1 MGTNPNQ
8 RKLFFKKGAKNVYL
22 QIPNKGKSMYTVLMC
37 ASADRTSLGPLV
49 VYKGKNIYNT
59 WTENGPQ
66 NAFYAC
72 TESGWMEHTVF
83 KKWFTTVFIK
93 HINENNIQRPAVLM
107 YDGHGS
113 HLTYQT
119 VISAM
124 ENHVII
130 IALPPHTTH
139 ALQPL
144 DVGLFKPLKTQWRK
158 ILLQFFREARMKS
171 VHQAI
176 FPTLLKQLME
186 TNKSEYLV
194 NGFRGAGLW
203 PLNKDA
209 ARSKFT
215 DGNGS
220 SDIENDPDLNEPSPH
235 KKLCV
240 AIMNTIAPNPSEETE
255 KALAN

>member
-1 MGTNPNQ
+1 MHEESRDFEENFNEETLNNFFEIYKTVLEDSGILEADDAAARIFNTDETGMGTNPNQ

-22 QIPNKGKSMYTVLMC
+22 QIPNEGKSMYTVLMC
-37 ASADRTSLGPLV
+37 GSADGTSLGALV

-72 TESGWMEHTVF
+72 TESGWMKHTVF
-83 KKWFTTVFIK
+83 EKWFTTVFIK
-93 HINENNIQRPAVLM
+93 HINENNIRRPAVLM

-130 IALPPHTTH
+130 IVLPPHTSH

-144 DVGLFKPLKTQWRK
+144 DVGLFKPLKTQCRK
-158 ILLQFFREARMKS
+158 ILLQFFRETRMKS
-171 VHQAI
+171 VDKAI

-194 NGFRGAGLW
+194 NGFHCAGLW
-203 PLNKDA
+203 LLNKDA
-209 ARSKFT
+209 A
-215 DGNGS
+215 
-220 SDIENDPDLNEPSPH
+220 
-235 KKLCV
+235 
-240 AIMNTIAPNPSEETE
+240 
-255 KALAN
+255 